1 MKQAKSSSCH
11 FFRVIFFYKGCSLI
25 SKFQCQ
31 LNGLVDTVQKS
42 PLIRGASVIIPFG
55 SCIFSLSPMADNF
68 FVFLSILLKGL
79 SG

>member
-68 FVFLSILLKGL
+68 FVFNRFC
-79 SG
+79 